1 LLSVESQGPQLVLR
15 VPGSTKWKGQP
26 IEPSHPP
33 QAHEPVGE
41 ALRPLEVLDPQERV
55 VLFGVPNTVPRELA
69 GQPLVAIHVDL
80 ELHREPR
87 LEPHVDEPKVPVH
100 VLVLSERHLRRILAG
115 YFTYYHRART
125 HLSPEKDAP
134 DVRPI
139 ERPARGPIG
148 KFPKSVACIID
159 MSGGRRKPAS
169 SGRPIATSATA
180 VIVLPSGHRPSDPE
194 VQVSCKSGLWPEEG
208 DGPTLGQPPTGLL
221 AGSSHAREYSPG
233 DSDALLAKDRVCHVC

>member
-1 LLSVESQGPQLVLR
+1 VEAFPDDTAPSYLLRDRDEVYGHAFRHR
-15 VPGSTKWKGQP
+15 VKGME
-26 IEPSHPP
+26 I
-33 QAHEPVGE
+33 V
-41 ALRPLEVLDPQERV
+41 EVLTAAHSPWQNPFVERLIGSV
-55 VLFGVPNTVPRELA
+55 RRECL
-69 GQPLVAIHVDL
+69 D
-80 ELHREPR
+80 
-87 LEPHVDEPKVPVH
+87 H